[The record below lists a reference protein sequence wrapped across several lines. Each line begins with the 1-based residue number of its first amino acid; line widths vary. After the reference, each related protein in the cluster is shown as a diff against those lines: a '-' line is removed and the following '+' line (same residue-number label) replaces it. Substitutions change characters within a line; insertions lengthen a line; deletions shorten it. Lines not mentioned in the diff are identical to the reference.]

1 MNAERRKQI
10 DAAILLVAYAQEA
23 KSAAQEAID
32 EIAQAEREYFDNM
45 PESLQAGEKGQRAE
59 EVSDALDE
67 AVSSLD
73 GMDFDEVNEALEN
86 AK

>member
-45 PESLQAGEKGQRAE
+45 PESLQAGEKGRCAE

-73 GMDFDEVNEALEN
+73 GMDFDEVSEALEN